1 MIDGAS
7 YGLLAGL
14 MVCGL
19 VLLLVFGTAVHGWYA
34 LACACALAA
43 FAGLNGFAQ
52 NALPSSS
59 PAVPGASS
67 ALTALAAH
75 WPAVALVLWT
85 ACRLQF
91 GRQLLR
97 LKDFAPRLD
106 RIAQATLVVFAI
118 ATLYAAIE
126 TERLWTLRVVQALV
140 VASTVVL
147 AAGAVTV
154 LRRLPWPATLLL
166 AGAALLLAGISATP
180 MSIWL
185 DAAWVPRRIN
195 FAQAAV
201 VAELVVF
208 IAAIGVRLRTE
219 RALEVRTQQKVEDLG
234 TDALTGATS
243 RAGFESRGRDWL
255 REGRPF
261 SLMLADLNG
270 FRRVNERHGRA
281 GGDAVLAAMA
291 RRLRQQVRADDMV
304 ARLGGDEFAILL
316 VGTPARQ
323 KLAEMAI
330 RMLTAAARPV
340 EHDGRLLAGGEL
352 NFGIASHPV
361 DGETLENIMQAA
373 ERALRHCEQQR
384 MGPAYAFAGEL
395 HE

>member
-1 MIDGAS
+1 MIDGVS

-19 VLLLVFGTAVHGWYA
+19 VLLLAFRATVHSYYA
-34 LACACALAA
+34 LACACALVA
-43 FAGLNGFAQ
+43 FAGLNSL
-52 NALPSSS
+52 ALRTP
-59 PAVPGASS
+59 PASS
-67 ALTALAAH
+67 AH

-85 ACRLQF
+85 VCRLQF

-106 RIAQATLVVFAI
+106 RVAQATLAVFAV
-118 ATLYAAIE
+118 AALYAAVE
-126 TERLWTLRVVQALV
+126 TQLVWTLRVVQALV
-140 VASTVVL
+140 VASTVLL
-147 AAGAVTV
+147 AVGAVMA
-154 LRRLPWPATLLL
+154 LRRLPWPSALFLAGMVLLL
-166 AGAALLLAGISATP
+166 GGISATP

-185 DAAWVPRRIN
+185 DPAWAPRRMN

-201 VAELVVF
+201 IAELLVF
-208 IAAIGVRLRTE
+208 AAAMGVRLRTE
-219 RALEVRTQQKVEDLG
+219 QALETRVQRKVEDLG

-243 RAGFESRGRDWL
+243 RAGFESRGKDWL

-330 RMLTAAARPV
+330 RMLTAGARPV

-352 NFGIASHPV
+352 NFGIASHPA
-361 DGETLENIMQAA
+361 DGDTLESIVQAA

-384 MGPAYAFAGEL
+384 MGPAYAFANEVAS
-395 HE
+395 

>member
-1 MIDGAS
+1 MIDGVS

-19 VLLLVFGTAVHGWYA
+19 VLLLAFRATVHSYYA
-34 LACACALAA
+34 LACACALVA
-43 FAGLNGFAQ
+43 FAGLNSL
-52 NALPSSS
+52 ALRTP
-59 PAVPGASS
+59 PASS
-67 ALTALAAH
+67 AH

-85 ACRLQF
+85 VCRLQF

-106 RIAQATLVVFAI
+106 RVAQATLAIFAV
-118 ATLYAAIE
+118 AALYAAVE
-126 TERLWTLRVVQALV
+126 TQLVWTLRVVQALV
-140 VASTVVL
+140 VASTVLL
-147 AAGAVTV
+147 AVGAVMA
-154 LRRLPWPATLLL
+154 LRRLPWPSALFLAGMVLLL
-166 AGAALLLAGISATP
+166 GGISATP

-185 DAAWVPRRIN
+185 DPAWAPRRMN

-201 VAELVVF
+201 IAELLVF
-208 IAAIGVRLRTE
+208 AAAMGARLRTE
-219 RALEVRTQQKVEDLG
+219 QALETRVQRKVEDLG

-243 RAGFESRGRDWL
+243 RAGFESRGKDWL

-330 RMLTAAARPV
+330 RMLTAGARPV

-352 NFGIASHPV
+352 NFGIASHPA
-361 DGETLENIMQAA
+361 DGDTLESIVQAA

-384 MGPAYAFAGEL
+384 MGPAYAFANEVAS
-395 HE
+395 

>member
-1 MIDGAS
+1 MMLDAVS
-7 YGLLAGL
+7 YGLLGGL
-14 MVCGL
+14 MVCGF
-19 VLLLVFGTAVHGWYA
+19 VLLLVFGTAVHGYFV

-43 FAGLNGFAQ
+43 FAGLNSFA
-52 NALPSSS
+52 ASHASAS
-59 PAVPGASS
+59 P
-67 ALTALAAH
+67 LH

-106 RIAQATLVVFAI
+106 RIAQATLVVFAV
-118 ATLYAAIE
+118 AALYAALE
-126 TERLWTLRVVQALV
+126 TQHLWSLRVVQALV

-147 AAGAVTV
+147 AVGAVTV
-154 LRRLPWPATLLL
+154 LRRHPWPAGLFLV
-166 AGAALLLAGISATP
+166 GAVLLLAGISATP

-185 DAAWVPRRIN
+185 EPAWVPRHVN

-208 IAAIGVRLRTE
+208 AIAVGARLRTE
-219 RALEVRTQQKVEDLG
+219 RALEVRAQQTVEDMG
-234 TDALTGATS
+234 TDVLTGATS
-243 RAGFESRGRDWL
+243 RAGFERRGQDWL

-316 VGTPARQ
+316 AGTPARQ

-330 RMLTAAARPV
+330 RMLTAGARPV

-361 DGETLENIMQAA
+361 DGDTLENIVQAA

-384 MGPAYAFAGEL
+384 MGPAYAFADEL

>member
-1 MIDGAS
+1 MIDGVS

-19 VLLLVFGTAVHGWYA
+19 VLLLAFRATVHSYYA
-34 LACACALAA
+34 LACACALVA
-43 FAGLNGFAQ
+43 FAGLNSL
-52 NALPSSS
+52 ALRTP
-59 PAVPGASS
+59 PASS
-67 ALTALAAH
+67 AH

-85 ACRLQF
+85 VCRLQF

-106 RIAQATLVVFAI
+106 RVAQATLAIFAV
-118 ATLYAAIE
+118 AALYAAVE
-126 TERLWTLRVVQALV
+126 TQLVWTLRVVQALV
-140 VASTVVL
+140 VASTVLL
-147 AAGAVTV
+147 AVGAVMA
-154 LRRLPWPATLLL
+154 LRRLPWPSALFLAGMVLLL
-166 AGAALLLAGISATP
+166 GGISATP

-185 DAAWVPRRIN
+185 DPAWAPRRMN

-201 VAELVVF
+201 IAELLVF
-208 IAAIGVRLRTE
+208 AAAMGVRLRTE
-219 RALEVRTQQKVEDLG
+219 QALETRVQRKVEDLG

-243 RAGFESRGRDWL
+243 RAGFESRGKDWL

-330 RMLTAAARPV
+330 RMLTAGARPV

-352 NFGIASHPV
+352 NFGIASHPA
-361 DGETLENIMQAA
+361 DGDTLESIVQAA

-384 MGPAYAFAGEL
+384 MGPAYAFANEVAS
-395 HE
+395 

>member
-19 VLLLVFGTAVHGWYA
+19 VLLLVFAGAVHGWYA

-43 FAGLNGFAQ
+43 FVGLN
-52 NALPSSS
+52 ALHASS
-59 PAVPGASS
+59 PAAP
-67 ALTALAAH
+67 AH

-91 GRQLLR
+91 GRHLLR
-97 LKDFAPRLD
+97 LKDLAPRLD

-118 ATLYAAIE
+118 ATLYAALE

-154 LRRLPWPATLLL
+154 LRRLPWPAALFL

-185 DAAWVPRRIN
+185 DAAWVPRRTN

-201 VAELVVF
+201 IAELVVF
-208 IAAIGVRLRTE
+208 IVAIGVRLRTE
-219 RALEVRTQQKVEDLG
+219 RALEVRAQQKVEDLG

-243 RAGFESRGRDWL
+243 RAGFESRGATGCAKA
-255 REGRPF
+255 GR
-261 SLMLADLNG
+261 S
-270 FRRVNERHGRA
+270 R
-281 GGDAVLAAMA
+281 
-291 RRLRQQVRADDMV
+291 
-304 ARLGGDEFAILL
+304 
-316 VGTPARQ
+316 
-323 KLAEMAI
+323 
-330 RMLTAAARPV
+330 
-340 EHDGRLLAGGEL
+340 
-352 NFGIASHPV
+352 
-361 DGETLENIMQAA
+361 
-373 ERALRHCEQQR
+373 
-384 MGPAYAFAGEL
+384 
-395 HE
+395 